1 MMDKDSLIKKVS
13 AELDRQ
19 LVLSQIKEFLN
30 QYNIETPL
38 RKRSMPITTY
48 VTDRLR
54 GINEVKLKNMAG
66 RLGIDTSNSK
76 KPPPKID
83 TTPVKA
89 FISHSHIDRQYANK
103 LKNIFNQYNIDAFVS
118 GQDIIVGEDGKKKII
133 TELNAMKFFVA
144 LHSAY
149 FSESLF
155 CQQEVG
161 FALKRKAEIIPINYK
176 LKERPKSFIDG
187 LQYLNITGKNIETVV
202 KEILG
207 RLKES
212 NKTRKLYYE
221 KIDSKMSKAIGVKIL
236 NHKTFGNMMYPVFQV
251 NRGEYRPEE
260 GDDVTFH
267 TETLIIKGNVRESI
281 GGKIVLHEN
290 AKQTK
295 K

>member
-1 MMDKDSLIKKVS
+1 MDKDNLIKKISV
-13 AELDRQ
+13 ELDRQ

-38 RKRSMPITTY
+38 RKRSMSIITY

-54 GINEVKLKNMAG
+54 GVNEANLKNMAG

-89 FISHSHIDRQYANK
+89 FISHADKDKNYANALRRVFK
-103 LKNIFNQYNIDAFVS
+103 KYDVDAFVS
-118 GQDIIVGEDGKKKII
+118 GVDIKGGDDGWERIKSS
-133 TELNAMKFFVA
+133 LNAMKFFIA
-144 LHSAY
+144 LHSDD
-149 FSESLF
+149 FSISLF

-161 FALKRKAEIIPINYK
+161 FALKRNVKIIPIDYY
-176 LKERPKSFIDG
+176 LKERPKSFIQG
-187 LQYLNITGKNIETVV
+187 KQYIKVTSMNVETMV
-202 KEILG
+202 KKILTE
-207 RLKES
+207 LKDTQ
-212 NKTRKLYYE
+212 KTRKLYYE
-221 KIDSKMSKAIGVKIL
+221 RIADKMSKAIGVKIL
-236 NHKTFGNMMYPVFQV
+236 THKTFGNMMHPVFQV

-281 GGKIVLHEN
+281 SGKIVLHAD